1 MQSILRLPALA
12 AVLLCSTAL
21 SSTAQESPT
30 AEKLSSMVAAELPP
44 FWSIENFKIVA
55 TSDTGDAVAPRRAFR
70 FEADGKTKSPLYAE
84 TSQEGPFAL
93 VVPTVEVGTSRTLY
107 GVLDLGYKAGNWAG
121 SVMIENPVTSLGK
134 PRDLFDTPSLV
145 IGSEEADTKLAA
157 LRSVAVS
164 SALSQAEQE
173 INRIESETRSKIAQ
187 LEQEQKEQVS
197 KIQTAHR
204 TRLSVLKQNQL
215 EELSKTKSEYRTQ
228 LAKLTSENEPLLEE
242 AQANRAKLISDES
255 KKTRSALE
263 KLEAEAAAEL
273 EDIKAK
279 HATKRGKLIE
289 KQLQEYAALE
299 TRLATEAASLRKQLD
314 TSEELIA
321 LQQELRASLEK
332 RNLGSKELFA
342 AFEKGILE
350 RTEFLSQMPKMWVG
364 THTCSA
370 PEDKSTGK
378 AGFNLSY
385 PLYFRIEEVRSNGA
399 VVRMGDN
406 KSLHNS
412 TNANLTWLDDVS
424 AFPLKF
430 RLVAQEGVE
439 IGNSEVQYKMD
450 LSLSQAGKLTGSDT
464 QRLVYIQ
471 KGSPATCS
479 IELSS

>member
-1 MQSILRLPALA
+1 MQNILRLPALA

-21 SSTAQESPT
+21 SSHAQESPDA
-30 AEKLSSMVAAELPP
+30 AELSNMVEAELPP

-93 VVPTVEVGTSRTLY
+93 VVPTVEVGASRTLY

-121 SVMIENPVTSLGK
+121 SVMIENPVTALGK
-134 PRDLFDTPSLV
+134 PRDLFDIPSLV
-145 IGSEEADTKLAA
+145 IGSEETDTKLAA
-157 LRSVAVS
+157 LRSTSIA
-164 SALSQAEQE
+164 SALNQAEQE
-173 INRIESETRSKIAQ
+173 INRIKGETRSQIAQ

-204 TRLSVLKQNQL
+204 TRLSALKQSQL

-242 AQANRAKLISDES
+242 AQAERAKLIAEEN

-273 EDIKAK
+273 EDIKVE
-279 HATKRGKLIE
+279 HATKRGQLIE
-289 KQLQEYAALE
+289 KQRQEYAALE

-342 AFEKGILE
+342 AFKDGILE
-350 RTEFLSQMPKMWVG
+350 RTEFLSQVPKMWMG

-370 PEDKSTGK
+370 PEDKTTGK
-378 AGFNLSY
+378 PGFNISY
-385 PLYFRIEEVRSNGA
+385 PLYLRIEKVRSNGA
-399 VVRMGDN
+399 AIRMGDD
-406 KSLHNS
+406 SALHS
-412 TNANLTWLDDVS
+412 GTIANLTWLDDVS

-430 RLVAQEGVE
+430 NLVSERGVD
-439 IGNSEVQYKMD
+439 IGNSEVQYSMEIT
-450 LSLSQAGKLTGSDT
+450 LSQSGKLTGSDT
-464 QRLVYIQ
+464 QRFGFR
-471 KGSPATCS
+471 GSVRPATCT